1 MRTRPRIVIELFGH
15 HSLLSARSTE
25 VKVRI
30 MLFYEYAGAEFR
42 EASKSSF
49 GEYWPG
55 PGTIG
60 PIFSCFDLKLN
71 LGPSKTDFESYVPG
85 PGVGGTYC

>member
-1 MRTRPRIVIELFGH
+1 
-15 HSLLSARSTE
+15 
-25 VKVRI
+25 VKYSV
-30 MLFYEYAGAEFR
+30 YEYAGAELR

-60 PIFSCFDLKLN
+60 PILSCFDLKLN
-71 LGPSKTDFESYVPG
+71 LGPSNTDLES
-85 PGVGGTYC
+85 